1 MFDVLLIIN
10 GLLLSLSLYEV
21 LKVHVTRVSAMTIH
35 KTVAYLYALRL
46 MIGIIRDEVV
56 MK

>member
-21 LKVHVTRVSAMTIH
+21 LKVHVTKVSVMTIQ
-35 KTVAYLYALRL
+35 KSVAYLYAQRFL
-46 MIGIIRDEVV
+46 IGIIRDVVV